1 MSLKTEFFLA
11 WRYLKP
17 KRNAVSV
24 ITSISLIG
32 VILGVAVLI
41 VVLAVMAGFTDKFKE
56 KIIETSAH
64 IQVTDAWTGFIS
76 NPEKVI
82 KKAKENGMRAAPL
95 VRKHALV
102 QRGERFIP
110 KVIVGFE
117 PSQDNISI
125 DVSKAILSDNGQILK
140 NGKLVLDKNQILVSD
155 VIASELYISPGDKII
170 IHSPSKLAKMVQMKP
185 DGEIKMSDKVYIPS
199 EFEVAGIYS
208 MGKYDFD
215 SQVIFMNLEDA
226 DELFDLPWGSATS
239 VFIRTEDPF
248 NLNKELNIMREAFPM
263 YQVQTWQQLNSSFLS
278 VLEVEK
284 NMQFFLLIFIVLV
297 AAFSIANTLITV
309 VVQKTREI
317 GLLKALGATD
327 SGVMR
332 IFLMQGFLV
341 GAAGTVF
348 GVITGLTIVHYR
360 NEILRLMRIIT
371 HQEIFPKEFYLF
383 SSLPATVHLQD
394 IIIISIIS
402 TALCTLGGLIPAW
415 RAAHLAPAKALR
427 YE

>member
-1 MSLKTEFFLA
+1 MNFKTEFFLA

-24 ITSISLIG
+24 ITCISLIG

-64 IQVTDAWTGFIS
+64 IQVSDPWTGFIS
-76 NPEKVI
+76 DPNKIVKESEK
-82 KKAKENGMRAAPL
+82 NGMKAAPL

-102 QRGERFIP
+102 QKGERFIP
-110 KVIVGFE
+110 KIIIGFE
-117 PSQDNISI
+117 PDRDTVSI
-125 DVSKAILSDNGQILK
+125 DVSKSIKIDNGQILK
-140 NGKLVLDKNQILVSD
+140 KGKLFLNKNQILVSD
-155 VIASELYISPGDKII
+155 VIAYELGITTGDRII
-170 IHSPSKLAKMVQMKP
+170 IHSPSKLAKMVRMNP
-185 DGEIKMSDKVYIPS
+185 DGQIKMSDKVYMPS

-215 SQVIFMNLEDA
+215 QQIIFMNMDDA
-226 DELFDLPWGSATS
+226 DELFDIPWGAATS
-239 VFIRTEDPF
+239 IFIRTKDPF
-248 NLNKELNIMREAFPM
+248 NLQGELKILQKSFPM
-263 YQVQTWQQLNSSFLS
+263 MQVQSWQQLNQSFLS

-327 SGVMR
+327 YSVMR

-341 GAAGTVF
+341 GATGTFF
-348 GVITGLTIVHYR
+348 GAISGLGIVHYR
-360 NEILRLMRIIT
+360 NQILKIMRIVT

-383 SSLPATVHLQD
+383 SSLPATIHIHD

-402 TALCTLGGLIPAW
+402 TALCTIGGLIPAW
-415 RAAHLAPAKALR
+415 RAAHLDPAKALR